1 MRETSAMTV
10 VVLALAASMAVGCAQ
25 TTDATITG
33 VIKTKLAAD
42 GRVKASEINVDTANG
57 IVTLT
62 GNVDGQEAK
71 DAAQR
76 LARDT
81 NGVREVK
88 DMISVRSG
96 SASGEAPDPSRTVG
110 ERVDDAGITMRVKAR
125 LLDDPM
131 VKGLQIDVDTRDTVV
146 FLTGSVGSE
155 AERKQAIDIA
165 RTTEGVTNV
174 EANLR

>member
-1 MRETSAMTV
+1 MREPRTIAV
-10 VVLALAASMAVGCAQ
+10 VGLALVAFLAVGCTQ

-33 VIKTKLAAD
+33 MIKTKLAAD
-42 GRVKASEINVDTANG
+42 GRVRASEINVDTTKG
-57 IVTLT
+57 VVTLT
-62 GNVDGQEAK
+62 GNVDGQEAR
-71 DAAQR
+71 DAAIK

-81 NGVREVK
+81 SGVSDVK

-96 SASGEAPDPSRTVG
+96 AMSGEAPDPNLSLG

-125 LLDDPM
+125 LLDDPL

-155 AERKQAIDIA
+155 AERKQAIEIA
-165 RTTEGVTNV
+165 RSTEGVTDV
-174 EANLR
+174 QANLR